1 MEHSLE
7 QRFYVILYQISLY
20 PEIDNPTR
28 LSTSSIFNVIVKFST
43 PMWYLMKRH
52 LFVIDGPHNNLIC
65 LQLLKQMDATEM
77 IVVKKISLK

>member
-1 MEHSLE
+1 M
-7 QRFYVILYQISLY
+7 
-20 PEIDNPTR
+20 
-28 LSTSSIFNVIVKFST
+28 IVKFST